1 MYYNE
6 FFQDAKSKIY
16 HIYIE
21 FFRFWGKRLDERPP
35 GEGMIH
41 FLPGHARASV
51 NTWRGLFEPSVNTY
65 LEGDV
70 KSIAVRKVLKYS
82 T

>member
-1 MYYNE
+1 MREGGSVKGCMDFSIRGWYL
-6 FFQDAKSKIY
+6 
-16 HIYIE
+16 
-21 FFRFWGKRLDERPP
+21 WGIVEGPP
-35 GEGMIH
+35 GEGMVL
-41 FLPGHARASV
+41 FSPGHARASV

-70 KSIAVRKVLKYS
+70 KVYAPLRSLLNKCHWHLA